1 MATIKYFDPV
11 MYVYRYNNLEDYKI
25 ASRSEKKI
33 TLEWDETQ
41 SPFDPAQA
49 SYSAVIK
56 ISDATSYV
64 PEFGPQAGERVYTG
78 GAIESVRYFSE
89 AGEKQLSITY
99 IDPELNVVQWLQHQ
113 LNSENRP
120 YDLYELMVSG
130 GSRFVSSGVIT
141 ASDVETGTGDDLVN
155 SRTSDGTFIKDKGGA
170 DDYIGGSGFNGL
182 TYDQWFWNPDSVV
195 SAVYANMTRGFVDG
209 PDGHRDQISR
219 IDSIRGTFLDDT
231 FIGDSGSN
239 EFYGLGGDDLIIG
252 RDGEDTASY
261 RRDDQHGGNDGIR
274 ADLRNQEV
282 RDGFGN
288 TDTLRSIENIRGSNT
303 NDLIIGN
310 RKDND
315 LRGEAGDDVFRI
327 YQGNDSLAGHDGAD
341 RFVFVGEAFGFDYID
356 DFDIAGGDRLRI
368 LAVDDFSELEVS
380 DADGGEDAIIRII
393 GNDESEVYLNDVAV
407 ADVTA
412 ALFIF

>member
-1 MATIKYFDPV
+1 
-11 MYVYRYNNLEDYKI
+11 
-25 ASRSEKKI
+25 
-33 TLEWDETQ
+33 
-41 SPFDPAQA
+41 
-49 SYSAVIK
+49 
-56 ISDATSYV
+56 
-64 PEFGPQAGERVYTG
+64 
-78 GAIESVRYFSE
+78 
-89 AGEKQLSITY
+89 
-99 IDPELNVVQWLQHQ
+99 
-113 LNSENRP
+113 
-120 YDLYELMVSG
+120 MVSKIIT
-130 GSRFVSSGVIT
+130 SADVS
-141 ASDVETGTGDDLVN
+141 TGAGDDLVHV
-155 SRTSDGTFIKDKGGA
+155 RTSDWSYLKDKGGS
-170 DDYIGGSGFNGL
+170 DEYIGRGSFDTV
-182 TYDQWFWNPDSVV
+182 TYEDWFWHPDYVV
-195 SAVYANMTRGFVDG
+195 SGIHANMKRGFIDG
-209 PDGHRDQISR
+209 PDGNRDLISR
-219 IDSIRGTFLDDT
+219 IDSIRGTFLEDT
-231 FIGDSGSN
+231 FIGDAKNN
-239 EFYGLGGDDLIIG
+239 EFYGFGGDDLIVG
-252 RDGEDTASY
+252 GEGEDTASY
-261 RRDDQHGGNDGIR
+261 RRDDQQGGNDGIR

-341 RFVFVGEAFGFDYID
+341 RFVFVGKAFGFDYID

-380 DADGGEDAIIRII
+380 DADGREDAIIRII